1 MIIHKLT
8 LCCRR
13 LYRFVKSVVM
23 WLFRTEIC
31 LFLSVSGIL
40 SAFCVLESILHPE
53 DNSETLEV
61 LALSND
67 TSSDSELDDN
77 SSSSPIENISTFL
90 SLVLGLF
97 AVLLALWKVV
107 VVIFFG
113 SLTPAERVS
122 LSKSLFRFVL
132 FHFIILS
139 GAINPSRLTSLLGW
153 LCWFSILG
161 VLHMLTSVACSRSNQ
176 MSASGAV
183 NMRQWLRIYFMLL
196 MISIANWYLLKAGL
210 ENCFKLA
217 DIDVSTSGDF
227 LDVHSRNSFLTGLK
241 TPTVL
246 GALKAKI
253 TGKKEL
259 LYDAVDVVALLISEF
274 ALLMCTI
281 SHLVCGLFIQTYDRW
296 CLRKGQSWQYYS
308 TVTYYYELFFTC
320 LYRLTEITHYLHLL
334 LWSRV
339 FSVASLVVFLHVRV
353 SYSNLANSISRH
365 LAQRRLVK
373 YINENYQAC
382 KTGQHIASKDAG
394 TKTEAYD
401 KTSQMFLFD
410 SESQSALIC
419 AICWDVM
426 TTWRRLPCRHDFH
439 EHCLR
444 AWLEQNPSC
453 PTCRRDLGIPP
464 MLLHNYNRTQRSE
477 NVALGMLIRNLF
489 NNVGNE
495 GPTTRDRV
503 NNVQPVIT
511 PHQAVRPNQI
521 SGISRMFA
529 TAVGLNLGLSIGA
542 APVVA
547 AAAQA
552 AALNA
557 LPRETDAPQDSAAST
572 SIAQTEETPI
582 QNENNSSVR
591 EVTHTDGRNN
601 QRTAAGNETRN
612 QIRRRSFHF
621 DGSRYFSWLPS
632 LHVELSE
639 VFREV
644 FHVGGIQG
652 FGGIQPYASVN
663 ELNNQTNVQQTSGL
677 NDTNVHQP
685 AFNENDLNVLPRY
698 LHAAVDQLSIM
709 FPQFPRSVIIAEL
722 LATGVPDL
730 AAENLMTRPSPAAP
744 TSSSSNMIPTT
755 STVVNQNQN
764 SFNAMTNTNRETEG
778 TYQVTSNSPYL
789 LTEPLNRTDVDER
802 GEEEEEE
809 LAGSDRNSS
818 FATRRKAMLS
828 KARKRFMA
836 RINNS

>member
-8 LCCRR
+8 LYCRR
-13 LYRFVKSVVM
+13 FYRIAESAVM

-31 LFLSVSGIL
+31 LFLSVSAIL

-53 DNSETLEV
+53 ENSETLEV
-61 LALSND
+61 LTLSND

-77 SSSSPIENISTFL
+77 ASSPIENISTFI

-97 AVLLALWKVV
+97 AVLLVLWKVAV
-107 VVIFFG
+107 VMFFG
-113 SLTPAERVS
+113 SLTSAERVS

-161 VLHMLTSVACSRSNQ
+161 VLHMLTSVASSRCNQ

-183 NMRQWLRIYFMLL
+183 NMRQWLRIYCMFII
-196 MISIANWYLLKAGL
+196 ISFANWYLLKAGL
-210 ENCFKLA
+210 ENCFTLA

-227 LDVHSRNSFLTGLK
+227 LDLHSRNSFLTGLK

-281 SHLVCGLFIQTYDRW
+281 SHLVCGLIIQTYDRW
-296 CLRKGQSWQYYS
+296 CLRNGQSWQYHS

-320 LYRLTEITHYLHLL
+320 FYRLTEITHYLHLL

-339 FSVASLVVFLHVRV
+339 FSVASLVVFLHIRV

-365 LAQRRLVK
+365 LAQRRLMK

-382 KTGQHIASKDAG
+382 KTGYYVASKDASE
-394 TKTEAYD
+394 KTETDD
-401 KTSQMFLFD
+401 KTSQMFYFD
-410 SESQSALIC
+410 NENQSALIC

-426 TTWRRLPCRHDFH
+426 TDWRRLPCRHDFH

-464 MLLHNYNRTQRSE
+464 ILLHNHNRTQRSE
-477 NVALGMLIRNLF
+477 NVAFGMLVRNLF

-495 GPTTRDRV
+495 GPTNRNGV
-503 NNVQPVIT
+503 NNVQPLIT
-511 PHQAVRPNQI
+511 PHNAIQPNQT

-529 TAVGLNLGLSIGA
+529 TAVGLNLGLSIGS

-547 AAAQA
+547 AAAQT

-557 LPRETDAPQDSAAST
+557 LPRESGTQGSVASI
-572 SIAQTEETPI
+572 SGSQTEETPNVHT
-582 QNENNSSVR
+582 QNEDNSSVR
-591 EVTHTDGRNN
+591 EATHTDDQN
-601 QRTAAGNETRN
+601 QTAPGNEARD

-644 FHVGGIQG
+644 FHVGGIQ
-652 FGGIQPYASVN
+652 PYSAIN
-663 ELNNQTNVQQTSGL
+663 ELNNQTNGQQTTGF
-677 NDTNVHQP
+677 NHTNVHNSM
-685 AFNENDLNVLPRY
+685 FNGNSDLNVLPLY
-698 LHAAVDQLSIM
+698 LRSAVDQLTNM
-709 FPQFPRSVIIAEL
+709 FPQFSRSVIIAEL

-730 AAENLMTRPSPAAP
+730 AAENLMARPSPITP

-755 STVVNQNQN
+755 SAIVNQNN
-764 SFNAMTNTNRETEG
+764 LFDVTTNINREAED
-778 TYQVTSNSPYL
+778 TYQFTSSSPPSL
-789 LTEPLNRTDVDER
+789 LIEQLGTADGDEGEDEVLN
-802 GEEEEEE
+802 G
-809 LAGSDRNSS
+809 DRNSS
-818 FATRRKAMLS
+818 FAARRKAMLC
-828 KARKRFMA
+828 KARKRFIA

>member
-1 MIIHKLT
+1 MIVHKLT
-8 LCCRR
+8 VCCRR
-13 LYRFVKSVVM
+13 FYRIAESVVM

-31 LFLSVSGIL
+31 LFLSVSAIL

-53 DNSETLEV
+53 ENSETLEV

-77 SSSSPIENISTFL
+77 ASSPIENISTFI

-97 AVLLALWKVV
+97 AVLLVLWKVAV
-107 VVIFFG
+107 VMFFG
-113 SLTPAERVS
+113 SLTSAERVS

-153 LCWFSILG
+153 LCWFGILG
-161 VLHMLTSVACSRSNQ
+161 VLQMLTSVASSRCNQ

-183 NMRQWLRIYFMLL
+183 NMRQWVRMYCMFII
-196 MISIANWYLLKAGL
+196 ISFANWYLLKAGL
-210 ENCFKLA
+210 ENCFTLA

-227 LDVHSRNSFLTGLK
+227 LDVHSRNSFLTSLK

-253 TGKKEL
+253 AGKKEL

-281 SHLVCGLFIQTYDRW
+281 SHLVIGLIIQTYDRW
-296 CLRKGQSWQYYS
+296 CLRRGQSWQYHS

-320 LYRLTEITHYLHLL
+320 FYRLTEITHYLHLL

-339 FSVASLVVFLHVRV
+339 FSVASLVVFLHIRV

-365 LAQRRLVK
+365 LAQRRLMK

-382 KTGQHIASKDAG
+382 KTGHYLASKDASA
-394 TKTEAYD
+394 KTETDD
-401 KTSQMFLFD
+401 KTSQMFYFD
-410 SESQSALIC
+410 TENQSALIC

-426 TTWRRLPCRHDFH
+426 TSWRRLPCRHDFH

-453 PTCRRDLGIPP
+453 PTCRRDLGIPHI
-464 MLLHNYNRTQRSE
+464 LLHSHNRTQRSE
-477 NVALGMLIRNLF
+477 NAAFGMLVRNLF

-495 GPTTRDRV
+495 GPTNRNGV
-503 NNVQPVIT
+503 NNVQPLVA
-511 PHQAVRPNQI
+511 HHNAVQPNQT

-529 TAVGLNLGLSIGA
+529 TAVGLNLGLSIGS

-557 LPRETDAPQDSAAST
+557 LPRESGTQGSVASI
-572 SIAQTEETPI
+572 SGSQTEETPHVPM
-582 QNENNSSVR
+582 QNEDNSSVQ
-591 EVTHTDGRNN
+591 EAAHTDDQN
-601 QRTAAGNETRN
+601 
-612 QIRRRSFHF
+612 
-621 DGSRYFSWLPS
+621 
-632 LHVELSE
+632 

-644 FHVGGIQG
+644 FHVGGIQ
-652 FGGIQPYASVN
+652 PYSAIN
-663 ELNNQTNVQQTSGL
+663 ELNNQTNGQQTTGF
-677 NDTNVHQP
+677 DHTNIHNSTL
-685 AFNENDLNVLPRY
+685 NENSDLSLLPLY
-698 LHAAVDQLSIM
+698 LRAAVDQLTNM

-730 AAENLMTRPSPAAP
+730 AAENLMARPSPITS

-755 STVVNQNQN
+755 SAIVNQNN
-764 SFNAMTNTNRETEG
+764 LFSVTSNINHETED
-778 TYQVTSNSPYL
+778 TYQVTFNPPL
-789 LTEPLNRTDVDER
+789 LIDQLDTADGDE
-802 GEEEEEE
+802 GEDEVPN
-809 LAGSDRNSS
+809 GDRNSS
-818 FATRRKAMLS
+818 FAARRKAMLS
-828 KARKRFMA
+828 KARKRFIA
-836 RINNS
+836 RINKS

>member
-1 MIIHKLT
+1 MIFHKLT
-8 LCCRR
+8 VCFRR
-13 LYRFVKSVVM
+13 LYRIVESVVM

-40 SAFCVLESILHPE
+40 SAFCVLESILHPDE
-53 DNSETLEV
+53 NSETLEV

-67 TSSDSELDDN
+67 TTSDPELDV
-77 SSSSPIENISTFL
+77 SSSPIENISTFI

-97 AVLLALWKVV
+97 AVLLALWKVAV
-107 VVIFFG
+107 KMFFG
-113 SLTPAERVS
+113 SLTSTERIS

-139 GAINPSRLTSLLGW
+139 GALNPSRLTSLFGW
-153 LCWFSILG
+153 LCWFSVLG
-161 VLHMLTSVACSRSNQ
+161 VLHMLTSVASSRCNQ
-176 MSASGAV
+176 LSASGAI
-183 NMRQWLRIYFMLL
+183 NTRQWIRIYL
-196 MISIANWYLLKAGL
+196 MFAVISVANWYLLKAGL
-210 ENCFKLA
+210 ENCFILS
-217 DIDVSTSGDF
+217 DIDVATNGDF
-227 LDVHSRNSFLTGLK
+227 IDIHSRNSFLTGLK

-259 LYDAVDVVALLISEF
+259 LYDAVDVVALLVSEF
-274 ALLMCTI
+274 TLLMCTV
-281 SHLVCGLFIQTYDRW
+281 SHLVCGLIIQAYDRW
-296 CLRKGQSWQYYS
+296 CLRKGQSWLYHS

-339 FSVASLVVFLHVRV
+339 FSVASLVVFLHIRM
-353 SYSNLANSISRH
+353 SYSKLANSISRH
-365 LAQRRLVK
+365 LAQRRLMK
-373 YINENYQAC
+373 YIRENYQAC
-382 KTGQHIASKDAG
+382 KMSECVYSKDAE
-394 TKTEAYD
+394 TKMETDD
-401 KTSQMFLFD
+401 KTSQVLFFGI
-410 SESQSALIC
+410 ENESALIC

-426 TTWRRLPCRHDFH
+426 ASWRRLPCRHDFH

-464 MLLHNYNRTQRSE
+464 MLLHNHNRTQRSE
-477 NVALGMLIRNLF
+477 NVALGMLVRNLF

-495 GPTTRDRV
+495 GPINRNGA
-503 NNVQPVIT
+503 NNIQPPMT
-511 PHQAVRPNQI
+511 LHNTAQPNQI

-557 LPRETDAPQDSAAST
+557 LPRESATPQSSLASI
-572 SIAQTEETPI
+572 SNSQTEEA
-582 QNENNSSVR
+582 SSTSTHNTDNLTAH
-591 EVTHTDGRNN
+591 EVTHINN
-601 QRTAAGNETRN
+601 QDNQQAAAGNEARD

-644 FHVGGIQG
+644 FHVGGIQS
-652 FGGIQPYASVN
+652 FGGDQPNTVVN
-663 ELNNQTNVQQTSGL
+663 DFNNRTSGRQATDV
-677 NDTNVHQP
+677 NNGVP
-685 AFNENDLNVLPRY
+685 NSVFSENNDLNALPLY
-698 LHAAVDQLSIM
+698 LRVSVDQLTNM
-709 FPQFPRSVIIAEL
+709 FPQFPRSVIIDEL

-730 AAENLMTRPSPAAP
+730 AAENLMARPSPI
-744 TSSSSNMIPTT
+744 TSNSTSTNVTPTT
-755 STVVNQNQN
+755 STTVYQNN
-764 SFNAMTNTNRETEG
+764 LLTATVTTNGERGGTNLSSSSRPF
-778 TYQVTSNSPYL
+778 V
-789 LTEPLNRTDVDER
+789 TEPLDTAVDEN
-802 GEEEEEE
+802 EE
-809 LAGSDRNSS
+809 LDGNRNSS
-818 FATRRKAMLS
+818 FAARRRTMLS

-836 RINNS
+836 RFNNNSST

>member
-1 MIIHKLT
+1 MIVHKLT
-8 LCCRR
+8 VCCRR
-13 LYRFVKSVVM
+13 FYRIAESVVM

-31 LFLSVSGIL
+31 LFLSVSAIL

-53 DNSETLEV
+53 ENSETLEV

-77 SSSSPIENISTFL
+77 ASSPIENISTFI

-97 AVLLALWKVV
+97 AVLLVLWKVAV
-107 VVIFFG
+107 VMFFG
-113 SLTPAERVS
+113 SLTSAERVS

-153 LCWFSILG
+153 LCWFGILG
-161 VLHMLTSVACSRSNQ
+161 VLQMLTSVASSRCNQ

-183 NMRQWLRIYFMLL
+183 NMRQWVRMYCMFII
-196 MISIANWYLLKAGL
+196 ISFANWYLLKAGL
-210 ENCFKLA
+210 ENCFTLA

-227 LDVHSRNSFLTGLK
+227 LDVHSRNSFLTSLK

-253 TGKKEL
+253 AGKKEL

-281 SHLVCGLFIQTYDRW
+281 SHLVIGLIIQTYDRW
-296 CLRKGQSWQYYS
+296 CLRRGQSWQYHS

-320 LYRLTEITHYLHLL
+320 FYRLTEITHYLHLL

-339 FSVASLVVFLHVRV
+339 FSVASLVVFLHIRV

-365 LAQRRLVK
+365 LAQRRLMK

-382 KTGQHIASKDAG
+382 KTGHYLASKDASA
-394 TKTEAYD
+394 KTETDD
-401 KTSQMFLFD
+401 KTSQMFYFD
-410 SESQSALIC
+410 TENQSALIC

-426 TTWRRLPCRHDFH
+426 TSWRRLPCRHDFH

-453 PTCRRDLGIPP
+453 PTCRRDLGIPHI
-464 MLLHNYNRTQRSE
+464 LLHSHNRTQRSE
-477 NVALGMLIRNLF
+477 NAAFGMLVRNLF

-495 GPTTRDRV
+495 GPTNRNGV
-503 NNVQPVIT
+503 NNVQPLVA
-511 PHQAVRPNQI
+511 HHNAVQPNQT

-529 TAVGLNLGLSIGA
+529 TAVGLNLGLSIGS

-557 LPRETDAPQDSAAST
+557 LPRESGTQGSVASI
-572 SIAQTEETPI
+572 SGSQTEETPHVPM
-582 QNENNSSVR
+582 QNEDNSSVQ
-591 EVTHTDGRNN
+591 EAAHTDDQN
-601 QRTAAGNETRN
+601 QTATANETRD

-644 FHVGGIQG
+644 FHVGGIQ
-652 FGGIQPYASVN
+652 PYSAIN
-663 ELNNQTNVQQTSGL
+663 ELNNQTNGQQTTGF
-677 NDTNVHQP
+677 DHTNIHNSTL
-685 AFNENDLNVLPRY
+685 NENSDLSLLPLY
-698 LHAAVDQLSIM
+698 LRAAVDQLTNM

-730 AAENLMTRPSPAAP
+730 AAENLMARPSPITS

-755 STVVNQNQN
+755 SAIVNQNLLR
-764 SFNAMTNTNRETEG
+764 SET
-778 TYQVTSNSPYL
+778 
-789 LTEPLNRTDVDER
+789 
-802 GEEEEEE
+802 
-809 LAGSDRNSS
+809 
-818 FATRRKAMLS
+818 
-828 KARKRFMA
+828 
-836 RINNS
+836 

>member
-1 MIIHKLT
+1 MIVHKLT
-8 LCCRR
+8 VCCRR
-13 LYRFVKSVVM
+13 FYRIAESVVM

-31 LFLSVSGIL
+31 LFLSVSAIL

-53 DNSETLEV
+53 ENSETLEV

-77 SSSSPIENISTFL
+77 ASSPIENISTFI

-97 AVLLALWKVV
+97 AVLLVLWKVAV
-107 VVIFFG
+107 VMFFG
-113 SLTPAERVS
+113 SLTSAERVS

-153 LCWFSILG
+153 LCWFGILG
-161 VLHMLTSVACSRSNQ
+161 VLQMLTSVASSRCNQ

-183 NMRQWLRIYFMLL
+183 NMRQWVRMYCMFII
-196 MISIANWYLLKAGL
+196 ISFANWYLLKAGL
-210 ENCFKLA
+210 ENCFTLA

-227 LDVHSRNSFLTGLK
+227 LDVHSRNSFLTSLK

-253 TGKKEL
+253 AGKKEL

-281 SHLVCGLFIQTYDRW
+281 SHLVIGLIIQTYDRW
-296 CLRKGQSWQYYS
+296 CLRRGQSWQYHS

-320 LYRLTEITHYLHLL
+320 FYRLTEITHYLHLL

-339 FSVASLVVFLHVRV
+339 FSVASLVVFLHIRV

-365 LAQRRLVK
+365 LAQRRLMK

-382 KTGQHIASKDAG
+382 KTGHYLASKDASA
-394 TKTEAYD
+394 KTETDD
-401 KTSQMFLFD
+401 KTSQMFYFD
-410 SESQSALIC
+410 TENQSALIC

-426 TTWRRLPCRHDFH
+426 TSWRRLPCRHDFH

-453 PTCRRDLGIPP
+453 PTCRRDLGIPHI
-464 MLLHNYNRTQRSE
+464 LLHSHNRTQRSE
-477 NVALGMLIRNLF
+477 NAAFGMLVRNLF

-495 GPTTRDRV
+495 GPTNRNGV
-503 NNVQPVIT
+503 NNVQPLVA
-511 PHQAVRPNQI
+511 HHNAVQPNQT

-529 TAVGLNLGLSIGA
+529 TAVGLNLGLSIGS

-557 LPRETDAPQDSAAST
+557 LPRESGTQGSVASI
-572 SIAQTEETPI
+572 SGSQTEETPNVPM
-582 QNENNSSVR
+582 QNEDNSSVQ
-591 EVTHTDGRNN
+591 EAAHTDDQN
-601 QRTAAGNETRN
+601 QTATANETRD

-644 FHVGGIQG
+644 FHVGGIQ
-652 FGGIQPYASVN
+652 PYSAIN
-663 ELNNQTNVQQTSGL
+663 ELNNQTNGQQTTGF
-677 NDTNVHQP
+677 DHTNIHNSTL
-685 AFNENDLNVLPRY
+685 NENSDLSLLPLY
-698 LHAAVDQLSIM
+698 LRAAVDQLTNM

-730 AAENLMTRPSPAAP
+730 AAENLMARPSPITS

-755 STVVNQNQN
+755 SAIVNQNRGCFLWGRIVD
-764 SFNAMTNTNRETEG
+764 SMFN
-778 TYQVTSNSPYL
+778 
-789 LTEPLNRTDVDER
+789 R
-802 GEEEEEE
+802 GLVCGPDMGINLEE
-809 LAGSDRNSS
+809 LQAEVHLPSS
-818 FATRRKAMLS
+818 NPLSFDCGALLCRIPLLML
-828 KARKRFMA
+828 KFIQCNKQYKP
-836 RINNS
+836 

>member
-1 MIIHKLT
+1 MIVHKLT
-8 LCCRR
+8 VCCRR
-13 LYRFVKSVVM
+13 FYRIAESVVM

-31 LFLSVSGIL
+31 LFLSVSAIL

-53 DNSETLEV
+53 ENSETLEV

-77 SSSSPIENISTFL
+77 ASSPIENISTFI

-97 AVLLALWKVV
+97 AVLLVLWKVAV
-107 VVIFFG
+107 VMFFG
-113 SLTPAERVS
+113 SLTSAERVS

-153 LCWFSILG
+153 LCWFGILG
-161 VLHMLTSVACSRSNQ
+161 VLQMLTSVASSRCNQ

-183 NMRQWLRIYFMLL
+183 NMRQWVRMYCMFII
-196 MISIANWYLLKAGL
+196 ISFANWYLLKAGL
-210 ENCFKLA
+210 ENCFTLA

-227 LDVHSRNSFLTGLK
+227 LDVHSRNSFLTSLK

-253 TGKKEL
+253 AGKKEL

-281 SHLVCGLFIQTYDRW
+281 SHLVIGLIIQTYDRW
-296 CLRKGQSWQYYS
+296 CLRRGQSWQYHS

-320 LYRLTEITHYLHLL
+320 FYRLTEITHYLHLL

-339 FSVASLVVFLHVRV
+339 FSVASLVVFLHIRV

-365 LAQRRLVK
+365 LAQRRLMK

-382 KTGQHIASKDAG
+382 KTGHYLASKDASA
-394 TKTEAYD
+394 KTETDD
-401 KTSQMFLFD
+401 KTSQMFYFD
-410 SESQSALIC
+410 TENQSALIC

-426 TTWRRLPCRHDFH
+426 TSWRRLPCRHDFH

-453 PTCRRDLGIPP
+453 PTCRRDLGIPHI
-464 MLLHNYNRTQRSE
+464 LLHSHNRTQRSE
-477 NVALGMLIRNLF
+477 NAAFGMLVRNLF

-495 GPTTRDRV
+495 GPTNRNGV
-503 NNVQPVIT
+503 NNVQPLVA
-511 PHQAVRPNQI
+511 HHNAVQPNQT

-529 TAVGLNLGLSIGA
+529 TAVGLNLGLSIGS

-557 LPRETDAPQDSAAST
+557 LPRESGTQGSVASI
-572 SIAQTEETPI
+572 SGSQTEETPNVPM
-582 QNENNSSVR
+582 QNEDNSSVQ
-591 EVTHTDGRNN
+591 EAAHTDDQN
-601 QRTAAGNETRN
+601 QTATANETRD

-644 FHVGGIQG
+644 FHVGGIQ
-652 FGGIQPYASVN
+652 PYSAIN
-663 ELNNQTNVQQTSGL
+663 ELNNQTNGQQTTGF
-677 NDTNVHQP
+677 DHTNIHNSTL
-685 AFNENDLNVLPRY
+685 NENSDLSLLPLY
-698 LHAAVDQLSIM
+698 LRAAVDQLTNM

-730 AAENLMTRPSPAAP
+730 AAENLMARPSPITS

-755 STVVNQNQN
+755 SAIVNQNN
-764 SFNAMTNTNRETEG
+764 LFSVTSNINHETED
-778 TYQVTSNSPYL
+778 TYQVTFNPPL
-789 LTEPLNRTDVDER
+789 LIDQLDTADGDE
-802 GEEEEEE
+802 GEDEVPN
-809 LAGSDRNSS
+809 GDRNSS
-818 FATRRKAMLS
+818 FAARRKAMLS
-828 KARKRFMA
+828 KARKRFIA
-836 RINNS
+836 RINKS